1 MPRVINLQKV
11 QITVLLEVSC
21 CRAIDYPVDIFGCVE
36 LVFELPFGGVGPC
49 LPSPPI
55 TNPILIPRI
64 NQHLHISSIKERG
77 NLRHQVSHPVSKEE
91 SMDHSIAL
99 DPPAPFHAQHFF
111 DNFRVQELVRLAEI
125 VAQWRLFTRDANV
138 VDVKS
143 RGEGIAEDGVGEEL
157 AELSCRHLQTKVG
170 IGA

>member
-1 MPRVINLQKV
+1 
-11 QITVLLEVSC
+11 
-21 CRAIDYPVDIFGCVE
+21 
-36 LVFELPFGGVGPC
+36 
-49 LPSPPI
+49 
-55 TNPILIPRI
+55 
-64 NQHLHISSIKERG
+64 
-77 NLRHQVSHPVSKEE
+77 
-91 SMDHSIAL
+91 MDHSIAL

-125 VAQWRLFTRDANV
+125 IAQRRLFTGDANV